1 MIGWLLRFVAKV
13 IFFVTV
19 KLAIIFWPITL
30 VAVGYVYLV
39 YLN

>member
-1 MIGWLLRFVAKV
+1 MIGWLLRFVAKI
-13 IFFVTV
+13 IFFLTV

-30 VAVGYVYLV
+30 AAGTYVYFV